1 MGQLLDSGVA
11 VLVGVEAGLDQ
22 AQGEGRERQHLA
34 APGNRLRLE
43 AVERDDRVDQS
54 HLQDLGGVVLATEQP
69 ELLRLLGADQVP
81 QEGGAE
87 AAVPGADPRPG
98 LAEDGVVGGD
108 REVAAEVK
116 DVAAAN
122 RVARHHRHHR
132 LRQSPH
138 LHLQVGDMK
147 AADGSALGDVAGV
160 AANLLVAARA
170 ERLRALAGE
179 DHDADLGILAGQ
191 LQRGGDLDQRLRPEG
206 VEGLGPVDADLG
218 DSLGKLVVDVVV
230 LASALPLDWRVEG
243 LLGQGFLV
251 TFGHDGHDIPPMK
264 LDDWLAQRSQSCP
277 ERTALVADGSEV
289 TYAELEAEATWV
301 ARRLIAHGVRRGSTV
316 AMTMHPQREQV
327 VMVHALMKVGAVLLP
342 LGPRLSAEERAAV
355 VAAEEPA
362 VDLDDAGELTQ
373 TEADLPLLGEH
384 DMEDIASH
392 VMTSGSTGAPDPV
405 GLTYGNFLWSAV
417 ASAFNI
423 GVEPED
429 RWLCCLPLSHI
440 SGLGIVMRSVI
451 YGTTA
456 VIHDGFDVDR
466 VAAALEREEITVVS
480 LVTTMLTRLLE
491 AGADLSG
498 PRAVLVGGGPVPE
511 DPLEEALGRGA
522 TVVQT
527 YGLTETCSQVTT
539 LAPADARRKLGSAGR
554 PLLTTHLRIQEGE
567 ILVQGPTVAPGRA
580 DGDGWLHTGDLGRI
594 DEEGFLY
601 VEDRIDDMIVTGGEN
616 VVPAEVE
623 KVLLRHPEVADAA
636 VVGRDDPEWQQAV
649 TAIVVLEDGSEVS
662 PDELR
667 RHCAESLAGFKVP
680 KRVELAAALP
690 RTPSGKLMRR
700 ALR

>member
-1 MGQLLDSGVA
+1 
-11 VLVGVEAGLDQ
+11 
-22 AQGEGRERQHLA
+22 
-34 APGNRLRLE
+34 
-43 AVERDDRVDQS
+43 
-54 HLQDLGGVVLATEQP
+54 
-69 ELLRLLGADQVP
+69 
-81 QEGGAE
+81 
-87 AAVPGADPRPG
+87 
-98 LAEDGVVGGD
+98 
-108 REVAAEVK
+108 
-116 DVAAAN
+116 
-122 RVARHHRHHR
+122 
-132 LRQSPH
+132 
-138 LHLQVGDMK
+138 
-147 AADGSALGDVAGV
+147 
-160 AANLLVAARA
+160 
-170 ERLRALAGE
+170 
-179 DHDADLGILAGQ
+179 
-191 LQRGGDLDQRLRPEG
+191 
-206 VEGLGPVDADLG
+206 
-218 DSLGKLVVDVVV
+218 
-230 LASALPLDWRVEG
+230 
-243 LLGQGFLV
+243 
-251 TFGHDGHDIPPMK
+251 MK

-277 ERTALVADGSEV
+277 ERTALIADGAEV

-316 AMTMHPQREQV
+316 AMTMHPRREQV

-342 LGPRLSAEERAAV
+342 LGPRLSSEERAAV
-355 VAAEEPA
+355 IANEEPA

-384 DMEDIASH
+384 DMDDVASH
-392 VMTSGSTGAPDPV
+392 VMTSGSTGAPEPI

-451 YGTTA
+451 YGTAA
-456 VIHDGFDVDR
+456 VVHDGFDVDR
-466 VAAALEREEITVVS
+466 VAESLQRDQITVVS
-480 LVTTMLTRLLE
+480 LVATMLTRLLD

-498 PRAVLVGGGPVPE
+498 PRALLIGGGPVPE
-511 DPLEEALGRGA
+511 EALEEALGRGA

-554 PLLTTHLRIQEGE
+554 PLLSAHLRIQDGE
-567 ILVQGPTVAPGRA
+567 ILVQGPTVAPGRSDA
-580 DGDGWLHTGDLGRI
+580 DGWLHTGDLGRI

-601 VEDRIDDMIVTGGEN
+601 VEDRMDDLIVTGGEN

-623 KVLLRHPEVADAA
+623 KVLLRHPQVADAA
-636 VVGRDDPEWQQAV
+636 VVGREDPEWQQAV
-649 TAIVVLEDGSEVS
+649 TAIVVLQDGSEVS

-667 RHCAESLAGFKVP
+667 RHCAESLAGYKVP

>member
-1 MGQLLDSGVA
+1 MGTIS
-11 VLVGVEAGLDQ
+11 
-22 AQGEGRERQHLA
+22 
-34 APGNRLRLE
+34 
-43 AVERDDRVDQS
+43 
-54 HLQDLGGVVLATEQP
+54 T
-69 ELLRLLGADQVP
+69 
-81 QEGGAE
+81 
-87 AAVPGADPRPG
+87 
-98 LAEDGVVGGD
+98 
-108 REVAAEVK
+108 
-116 DVAAAN
+116 
-122 RVARHHRHHR
+122 
-132 LRQSPH
+132 
-138 LHLQVGDMK
+138 
-147 AADGSALGDVAGV
+147 
-160 AANLLVAARA
+160 
-170 ERLRALAGE
+170 
-179 DHDADLGILAGQ
+179 
-191 LQRGGDLDQRLRPEG
+191 
-206 VEGLGPVDADLG
+206 
-218 DSLGKLVVDVVV
+218 
-230 LASALPLDWRVEG
+230 
-243 LLGQGFLV
+243 
-251 TFGHDGHDIPPMK
+251 MK

-316 AMTMHPQREQV
+316 AMTMHPRREQV

-342 LGPRLSAEERAAV
+342 LGPRLSAEERATV
-355 VAAEEPA
+355 IAAEEPA

-384 DMEDIASH
+384 DMDAIASH
-392 VMTSGSTGAPDPV
+392 VMTSGSTGTPDPV

-417 ASAFNI
+417 GSAFNI

-466 VAAALEREEITVVS
+466 VAEALERDEISVVS

-491 AGADLSG
+491 AGADLSR
-498 PRAVLVGGGPVPE
+498 PRAILVGGGPVPE

-580 DGDGWLHTGDLGRI
+580 DADGWLHTGDLGRI

-601 VEDRIDDMIVTGGEN
+601 VDDRMDDLIVTGGEN

-636 VVGRDDPEWQQAV
+636 VVGREDPEWQQAV
-649 TAIVVLEDGSEVS
+649 TAIVVLTDGSQAS
-662 PDELR
+662 PDDLR